1 MAPRQQNDIVNRGTF
16 WVSREIA
23 CADHHD
29 RPAMAPRRSGPRER
43 VAHLRTSQGRDGL
56 AARRT
61 LVALAHAHRGFN
73 VSCGLCPPL
82 EHAIWPRLASIGE
95 CKTIPPRPRAR
106 GTMRNEPLAF
116 PPSPRDFP
124 PLPRAAMRIFAQI
137 LTPHREKLLAR
148 DFLRKLLCCARTH
161 CNEIGAAVHQAPPLG
176 AVANTRK
183 DTCL

>member
-1 MAPRQQNDIVNRGTF
+1 MRVQTIMTGPPWLRG
-16 WVSREIA
+16 
-23 CADHHD
+23 D
-29 RPAMAPRRSGPRER
+29 
-43 VAHLRTSQGRDGL
+43 QGRGSVSHIFGRRKDGM
-56 AARRT
+56 ASRRGAP